1 MESKLQNFEIHK
13 KLGSGAY
20 SSVYK
25 VQRKSDGKVYA
36 LKKVKLMDIG
46 DREKQNAL
54 NEVRFIASI
63 HHDNVVSYKE
73 CFIEDNNLCIIMEYA
88 EGGDL
93 LQKIQR
99 QVKKQ
104 QMIPEQEIWQL
115 AIQVLQ
121 GLRALH
127 HKKILHR
134 DLKCANIFLYENNQV
149 KLGDFNVSKLAKNGL
164 VYTQTGTPYYASPE
178 VWQDKPYDHKA
189 DIWSLGCVIYET
201 CALKPPFRAKDM
213 NGLYKQVLKGQY
225 QPIPIIY
232 SQELVQL
239 IKSMMQVQ
247 PSNRPDCDNLLQH
260 SFLQKKAKQ
269 YGIPLISDE
278 IENDLLKTIKWPITR
293 KGLQVNKSE
302 LVNLNCQ
309 LPGSN
314 YLNQHNSNHIKRN
327 QQSNRIRSQDTN
339 DSIVLI
345 QPNEALHQLMKQMTH
360 LDQREI
366 EKIPKN
372 LNQNLN
378 KSISKQTIQENVLPI
393 NRRIRVSNSTHEKQE
408 RYDPIQQPKCVS
420 KDRIDSQI
428 QINSNYYGKDVI
440 QSLNKQHQSQKL
452 PIINGNQR
460 QDEVCVLRKNSS
472 NERNSSSYLRRSKY
486 EYQKKDSSMQLSV
499 ERPAVLMKIIQEH
512 QYLPKL
518 AKKQ

>member
-1 MESKLQNFEIHK
+1 MESKLQNFEILN

-25 VQRKSDGKVYA
+25 VQRKSDGNIYA
-36 LKKVKLMDIG
+36 LKKVKLVDIG

-63 HHDNVVSYKE
+63 HHENVVSYKE

-99 QVKKQ
+99 FVKKQ
-104 QMIPEQEIWQL
+104 QMIPEQEIWQV

-134 DLKCANIFLYENNQV
+134 DLKCANIFLYENDQV

-189 DIWSLGCVIYET
+189 DIWSLGCVIYEA

-213 NGLYKQVLKGQY
+213 DGLYKSVLRGQY
-225 QPIPIIY
+225 QPIPVIY

-239 IKSMMQVQ
+239 IKTMMQVHPQ
-247 PSNRPDCDNLLQH
+247 NRPDCDKLLQYQYV
-260 SFLQKKAKQ
+260 QKKAKQ
-269 YGIPLISDE
+269 YGIPLISED
-278 IENDLLKTIKWPITR
+278 IEDDLLKTIKWPITR
-293 KGLQVNKSE
+293 KGLQTNKSE
-302 LVNLNCQ
+302 LINLNFQ

-314 YLNQHNSNHIKRN
+314 YLNQHNSNHIRRN
-327 QQSNRIRSQDTN
+327 QQSNRIKSQDTN
-339 DSIVLI
+339 DSISLN
-345 QPNEALHQLMKQMTH
+345 QPNEALHQLMKQITQ
-360 LDQREI
+360 LEQKDI
-366 EKIPKN
+366 EKSPNVK
-372 LNQNLN
+372 QNLN
-378 KSISKQTIQENVLPI
+378 KSTSKQTIQDNILPPD
-393 NRRIRVSNSTHEKQE
+393 RRLRVSNSTHEKHE
-408 RYDPIQQPKCVS
+408 KYESVQPKCIS
-420 KDRIDSQI
+420 KDRIEHQI
-428 QINSNYYGKDVI
+428 QINSNYYAKDVI
-440 QSLNKQHQSQKL
+440 QSLNKQHYSQKL
-452 PIINGNQR
+452 PIISGTQR
-460 QDEVCVLRKNSS
+460 QDEEQYVLRKNSS
-472 NERNSSSYLRRSKY
+472 NERNPSNHIKRSKNDSL
-486 EYQKKDSSMQLSV
+486 KKDLSMQPSA
-499 ERPAVLMKIIQEH
+499 ERPTVLMKIIEEH
-512 QYLPKL
+512 QQLPKIK
-518 AKKQ
+518 KKQ

>member
-1 MESKLQNFEIHK
+1 MESKLQNFEILN

-20 SSVYK
+20 SQVYK
-25 VQRKSDGKVYA
+25 VQRKSDGKLYA
-36 LKKVKLMDIG
+36 LKKVKLIDIG

-63 HHDNVVSYKE
+63 HHENVVSYKE

-99 QVKKQ
+99 YVKKQ
-104 QMIPEQEIWQL
+104 QMIPEQQIWQA

-134 DLKCANIFLYENNQV
+134 DLKCANIFLYDNDHV

-189 DIWSLGCVIYET
+189 DLWSLGCVIYEM

-213 NGLYKQVLKGQY
+213 DSLYKSVLRGQY
-225 QPIPIIY
+225 QPIPVIY

-247 PSNRPDCDNLLQH
+247 PSNRPDSDKLLQF
-260 SFLQKKAKQ
+260 SFIQKKAKL
-269 YGIPLISDE
+269 YGIPLINDE
-278 IENDLLKTIKWPITR
+278 IEDDLLKTIKWPITR
-293 KGLQVNKSE
+293 KGLQTNKSE
-302 LVNLNCQ
+302 LINLNCQ

-314 YLNQHNSNHIKRN
+314 YLNQHNSNHIKRKD
-327 QQSNRIRSQDTN
+327 QSNRIRSQDTN
-339 DSIVLI
+339 DSISVN
-345 QPNEALHQLMKQMTH
+345 QPNEALHQLMKQITQ
-360 LDQREI
+360 LDQKED
-366 EKIPKN
+366 EKTSN
-372 LNQNLN
+372 VNHNLN
-378 KSISKQTIQENVLPI
+378 KSIQKQAIQENIQPI
-393 NRRIRVSNSTHEKQE
+393 DRRLRVSNSTHEKHE
-408 RYDPIQQPKCVS
+408 RYESNQQSKCAS
-420 KDRIDSQI
+420 KDRLDHQI
-428 QINSNYYGKDVI
+428 QINSNYYAKDVI
-440 QSLNKQHQSQKL
+440 QSLNKQHYSQKL
-452 PIINGNQR
+452 PIISGIQK
-460 QDEVCVLRKNSS
+460 QGEEYILRKNSS
-472 NERNSSSYLRRSKY
+472 NERNSSSYLKRSQH
-486 EYQKKDSSMQLSV
+486 ETQKKDLSIQPSA
-499 ERPAVLMKIIQEH
+499 ERPTALMKIIEEH
-512 QYLPKL
+512 QQLPKI
-518 AKKQ
+518 KKKY

>member
-1 MESKLQNFEIHK
+1 MVDVI
-13 KLGSGAY
+13 GSGAY

-63 HHDNVVSYKE
+63 HHENVVSYKE

-99 QVKKQ
+99 QIKKQ
-104 QMIPEQEIWQL
+104 QMIPEQEIWQV

-134 DLKCANIFLYENNQV
+134 DLKCANIFLYENDQV

-213 NGLYKQVLKGQY
+213 DGLYKSVLRGQY

-239 IKSMMQVQ
+239 IKSMMQVH
-247 PSNRPDCDNLLQH
+247 PANRLDCDKLLQL
-260 SFLQKKAKQ
+260 SILQKKAKEF
-269 YGIPLISDE
+269 GIRLITDE
-278 IENDLLKTIKWPITR
+278 IEDDLLKTIKWPITR
-293 KGLQVNKSE
+293 KGLLVNKSE
-302 LVNLNCQ
+302 LINLNCQ

-314 YLNQHNSNHIKRN
+314 YLNQHNSNHIRRN

-339 DSIVLI
+339 DSIALN
-345 QPNEALHQLMKQMTH
+345 QSNEALHQLMKQITH
-360 LDQREI
+360 LDQRDI
-366 EKIPKN
+366 EKNSN

-378 KSISKQTIQENVLPI
+378 KSISKQTIQENVLPN
-393 NRRIRVSNSTHEKQE
+393 NRRLRVSNSTHEKHE
-408 RYDPIQQPKCVS
+408 RYEPIQQPKCAS
-420 KDRIDSQI
+420 KDRLDHQI
-428 QINSNYYGKDVI
+428 QINQYYYGKDVI
-440 QSLNKQHQSQKL
+440 QSLNKQHYSQKL
-452 PIINGNQR
+452 PIINGSQK
-460 QDEVCVLRKNSS
+460 QDDEGVLRKNSS
-472 NERNSSSYLRRSKY
+472 NERNSSSYLKRSKH
-486 EYQKKDSSMQLSV
+486 ESQKKEASMQSSV
-499 ERPAVLMKIIQEH
+499 ERPTVLMKIIEEH
-512 QYLPKL
+512 QQLPKI
-518 AKKQ
+518 KKKY